1 MRPMNNV
8 FPYLA
13 IAILIFM
20 SAFFSSSEMAITS
33 ANRRRLKR
41 AAEKG
46 TWQQTLA
53 FNVYEQYDQAIST
66 ILIWNNLINN
76 ATSSLITVL
85 AIGIF
90 VKNASLIATVITTI
104 LVLIFGEI
112 IPKIIAKNNAEEYT
126 SKVALVIKL
135 MMIVS
140 TPLVFIS
147 VKIVKL
153 FSLLFKKTDEN
164 EVSITEEELVSMIET
179 IEDEGV
185 IDEDHSD
192 LLQSAIEF
200 ADSIA
205 KEILTPR
212 VDMIAIDVDDELD
225 EIIGQLKDCPYSRI
239 PVYEDTVDN
248 IIGILYI
255 NEFLSAYI
263 SQEEINIKAMLIEPF
278 FINETMKLPDIL
290 MALRRKHMH
299 LAIVLDEYGG
309 TSGMVTME
317 DILEQ
322 IVGEIWDET
331 DEIVNDILQ
340 TGEDAYEVN
349 GEMNIDEFI
358 DYFDLDDNEL
368 ESEYMTIGGY
378 VSELLE
384 DIPELYDEVV
394 IQNLIIKV
402 VALDDIRA
410 SRLMVIK
417 TPEIK
422 EEAQW

>member
-1 MRPMNNV
+1 MRQMNNV

-90 VKNASLIATVITTI
+90 VKNATLIATVITTI
-104 LVLIFGEI
+104 LVLVFGEI

-135 MMIVS
+135 MMILS

-147 VKIVKL
+147 VKIVKI

-164 EVSITEEELVSMIET
+164 EVSMTEEELVSMIET

-225 EIIGQLKDCPYSRI
+225 EIIEQLKDCPYSRI

-255 NEFLSAYI
+255 NEFLSSYI
-263 SQEEINIKAMLIEPF
+263 SQEEIDIKAMLIEPF

-331 DEIVNDILQ
+331 DEIVNDIMQ

-358 DYFDLDDNEL
+358 DYFDLDE
-368 ESEYMTIGGY
+368 IG
-378 VSELLE
+378 
-384 DIPELYDEVV
+384 
-394 IQNLIIKV
+394 
-402 VALDDIRA
+402 RA
-410 SRLMVIK
+410 SCRERVY
-417 TPEIK
+417 PRV
-422 EEAQW
+422 

>member
-1 MRPMNNV
+1 MRQMNNV

-90 VKNASLIATVITTI
+90 VKNATLIATVITTI
-104 LVLIFGEI
+104 LVLVFGEI

-135 MMIVS
+135 MMILS

-147 VKIVKL
+147 VKIVKI

-164 EVSITEEELVSMIET
+164 EVSMTEEELVSMIET

-225 EIIGQLKDCPYSRI
+225 EIIEQLKDCPYSRI

-255 NEFLSAYI
+255 NEFLSSYI
-263 SQEEINIKAMLIEPF
+263 SQEEIDIKAMLIEPF

-331 DEIVNDILQ
+331 DEIVNDIMQ

-358 DYFDLDDNEL
+358 DYFDLDDNEM

-402 VALDDIRA
+402 IALDDIRA

-417 TPEIK
+417 TPAIK

>member
-278 FINETMKLPDIL
+278 FINETMKL
-290 MALRRKHMH
+290 
-299 LAIVLDEYGG
+299 
-309 TSGMVTME
+309 
-317 DILEQ
+317 Q
-322 IVGEIWDET
+322 I
-331 DEIVNDILQ
+331 
-340 TGEDAYEVN
+340 
-349 GEMNIDEFI
+349 
-358 DYFDLDDNEL
+358 
-368 ESEYMTIGGY
+368 S
-378 VSELLE
+378 
-384 DIPELYDEVV
+384 
-394 IQNLIIKV
+394 
-402 VALDDIRA
+402 
-410 SRLMVIK
+410 
-417 TPEIK
+417 
-422 EEAQW
+422 

>member
-1 MRPMNNV
+1 
-8 FPYLA
+8 
-13 IAILIFM
+13 
-20 SAFFSSSEMAITS
+20 
-33 ANRRRLKR
+33 
-41 AAEKG
+41 
-46 TWQQTLA
+46 
-53 FNVYEQYDQAIST
+53 
-66 ILIWNNLINN
+66 
-76 ATSSLITVL
+76 
-85 AIGIF
+85 
-90 VKNASLIATVITTI
+90 
-104 LVLIFGEI
+104 
-112 IPKIIAKNNAEEYT
+112 
-126 SKVALVIKL
+126 
-135 MMIVS
+135 
-140 TPLVFIS
+140 
-147 VKIVKL
+147 
-153 FSLLFKKTDEN
+153 
-164 EVSITEEELVSMIET
+164 
-179 IEDEGV
+179 
-185 IDEDHSD
+185 
-192 LLQSAIEF
+192 
-200 ADSIA
+200 
-205 KEILTPR
+205 
-212 VDMIAIDVDDELD
+212 
-225 EIIGQLKDCPYSRI
+225 
-239 PVYEDTVDN
+239 
-248 IIGILYI
+248 
-255 NEFLSAYI
+255 
-263 SQEEINIKAMLIEPF
+263 
-278 FINETMKLPDIL
+278 

>member
-1 MRPMNNV
+1 MNNV

-46 TWQQTLA
+46 TWQQNLA

-85 AIGIF
+85 AIGVF
-90 VKNASLIATVITTI
+90 VKNATLIATVITTI
-104 LVLIFGEI
+104 LVLVFGEI

-135 MMIVS
+135 MMILS

-147 VKIVKL
+147 VKIVKI

-164 EVSITEEELVSMIET
+164 EVSMTEEELVSMIET

-225 EIIGQLKDCPYSRI
+225 EIIEQLKDCPYSRI

-255 NEFLSAYI
+255 NEFLSSYI
-263 SQEEINIKAMLIEPF
+263 SQEEIDIKAMLIEPF

-331 DEIVNDILQ
+331 DEIVNDIMQ

-358 DYFDLDDNEL
+358 DYFDLDDNEM

-402 VALDDIRA
+402 IALDDIRA

-417 TPEIK
+417 TPAIK